1 MFDLGWAELF
11 VIAVVALIVIG
22 PRDLPKTMR
31 IVASWFRKARSLA
44 REFQSGMEDLAREAE
59 LDDVKS
65 EFKKM
70 VDFKPEAE
78 LEASLDPD
86 GELKKALPSIADLD
100 EMLDEQE
107 EGPDIGAAKATAGEL
122 GASDGD
128 AAASDAAGDAAGDDK
143 AAALGAAARDQDD
156 AAGRDD
162 EDKAPDGAADTDR
175 DEAAETERA
184 PAGAVIGPAPAA
196 AKAAKAGEGRG

>member
-65 EFKKM
+65 EIKKM

-86 GELKKALPSIADLD
+86 GELKSALPSIAELD

-107 EGPDIGAAKATAGEL
+107 ERPDIGAAKATAGEL
-122 GASDGD
+122 GASD
-128 AAASDAAGDAAGDDK
+128 GDAAGDDK

-162 EDKAPDGAADTDR
+162 QDQAPDGAADTDR

>member
-65 EFKKM
+65 EIKKM
-70 VDFKPEAE
+70 VDYNPDAD

-86 GELKKALPSIADLD
+86 GELKGALPSIADLD
-100 EMLDEQE
+100 GMMDEHE
-107 EGPDIGAAKATAGEL
+107 EGADLGAAKATTGKS
-122 GASDGD
+122 GVSDGD
-128 AAASDAAGDAAGDDK
+128 EAASDASGDDM
-143 AAALGAAARDQDD
+143 AAAEDAVARDQDGAD
-156 AAGRDD
+156 GQDD
-162 EDKAPDGAADTDR
+162 EDQAADGAADTDR
-175 DEAAETERA
+175 DEPAATEPA
-184 PAGAVIGPAPAA
+184 PAGAVIGPAPAV
-196 AKAAKAGEGRG
+196 AKSGEGRG

>member
-65 EFKKM
+65 EIKKM
-70 VDFKPEAE
+70 VDYNPGAD

-86 GELKKALPSIADLD
+86 GELKNALPSMADLD
-100 EMLDEQE
+100 DMMDEQE
-107 EGPDIGAAKATAGEL
+107 EGADFGAAKATAGEL

-128 AAASDAAGDAAGDDK
+128 AAGDDK
-143 AAALGAAARDQDD
+143 AAAQGAAAGDQDGAD
-156 AAGRDD
+156 AQDD
-162 EDKAPDGAADTDR
+162 EDQEPDGAADTDR
-175 DEAAETERA
+175 DEAAETEPA
-184 PAGAVIGPAPAA
+184 PTGTVIGPAPAT
-196 AKAAKAGEGRG
+196 AKAGEGRG

>member
-86 GELKKALPSIADLD
+86 GELKSALPSIADLD

-107 EGPDIGAAKATAGEL
+107 KGPDIGAAKATAGEL

-128 AAASDAAGDAAGDDK
+128 AAGDDK
-143 AAALGAAARDQDD
+143 AAALGTAARDQDD

-162 EDKAPDGAADTDR
+162 QDQAPDGAADTDR

-184 PAGAVIGPAPAA
+184 PAGAVIGPAPA
-196 AKAAKAGEGRG
+196 KAGEGRG

>member
-86 GELKKALPSIADLD
+86 GELKSALPSIADLD

-107 EGPDIGAAKATAGEL
+107 KGPDIGAAKATAGEL

-128 AAASDAAGDAAGDDK
+128 AAGDAVGDAAGDDK

-162 EDKAPDGAADTDR
+162 QDQAPDGAADTDR

-184 PAGAVIGPAPAA
+184 PAGAMIGPAP
-196 AKAAKAGEGRG
+196 AKAGEGRG